1 MMKRIL
7 ICSIAA
13 SVLLVSCNNQQ
24 QPAATAPAVSSD
36 VTKLESK
43 DVHGTITYKGSLH
56 VFPSTLTTDDPNNAS
71 KNVTLEGIGVD
82 IGENLGIRVMP
93 ALGVFDT
100 LVSKTKKDLE
110 FWGKY
115 RRVEVKPNSFLYYYS
130 KEIGGTEDKGYNFI
144 VVIKGKSKQ
153 YEITGVGKTS
163 LDPIADSA
171 SAIKAMQVALTF
183 TPAD

>member
-1 MMKRIL
+1 MMKHVFIYG
-7 ICSIAA
+7 IAA
-13 SVLLVSCNNQQ
+13 SALLASCNNQQ
-24 QPAATAPAVSSD
+24 QPPATTPAVSSD

-56 VFPSTLTTDDPNNAS
+56 VFPSTLTTDDPNNPS

-115 RRVEVKPNSFLYYYS
+115 KTVELKPNSFLYYYS
-130 KEIGGTEDKGYNFI
+130 KALGDTKDEGYNFI
-144 VVIKGKSKQ
+144 VVVKGKSKQ

-163 LDPIADSA
+163 LDPIVDSA
-171 SAIKAMQVALTF
+171 SAVKAMQVALTF